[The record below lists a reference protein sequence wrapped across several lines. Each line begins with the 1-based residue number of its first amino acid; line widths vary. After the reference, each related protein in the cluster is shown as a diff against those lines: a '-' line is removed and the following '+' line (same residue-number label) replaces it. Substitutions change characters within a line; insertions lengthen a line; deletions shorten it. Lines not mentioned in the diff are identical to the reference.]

1 MPISQGSNW
10 FYDAADDAFSID
22 YSCAFDRGSTEYMQ
36 KDCAATVTAERR
48 TFTIS
53 VWVKRL
59 EIGSLAAVAAHYI
72 FEAGETD
79 HTTTGRTVLQIRDDF
94 IRFMS
99 GTTYWFTTESLY
111 RDNSAWMHIVLAVD
125 TTDNTAGDRHKLY
138 VNGVRVTEFDSGNT
152 TNPDQNHTHA
162 FSLDEK
168 HTIGG
173 SHIDSYYN
181 TDLKMAEFHAVGG
194 AALAPTAFGE
204 FDSDSGIWKPIEYT
218 GTSGTGSTGWGT
230 NGWYLDFSDSGNMGD
245 DKKTGGTV
253 LDFTENN
260 IDVKNQTKDSPMNSY
275 CVLDQDAKQNYDTA
289 TQTID
294 RYNTR
299 LFNGT
304 DSWSTTL
311 ATHAFSSGKWYW
323 EVESGNITYW
333 ASGIISV
340 DKTHLLYENT
350 YEEAVAYRGGVGGA
364 YARDGNPDVST
375 NLGAPSSTN
384 KVFRFFVDM
393 DNNKFTVIT
402 MSGTTVI
409 DEQNVGG
416 CAENDR
422 LSVPFIRTYGINTGN
437 NTHGVNINFGGGTLW
452 AADSAVGGY
461 YNTGQSAFTDANGYG
476 EFEYP
481 CQNINSKNYY
491 AICTNNIAEFS

>member
-10 FYDAADDAFSID
+10 FYDTADAAFSID

-36 KDCAATVTAERR
+36 KDCASTETAERK

-53 VWVKRL
+53 VWVKRMEL
-59 EIGSLAAVAAHYI
+59 GPLASVAASYI

-79 HTTTGRTVLQIRDDF
+79 YNQTGRTVLQIRDDF

-99 GTTYWFTTESLY
+99 GNTYWFTTESLY

-125 TTDNTAGDRHKLY
+125 TTDGTAGDRHKLY
-138 VNGVRVTEFDSGNT
+138 VNGVRVTDFDSGNT
-152 TNPDQNHTHA
+152 TDPSQNHTHA
-162 FSLDEK
+162 FSLNEK
-168 HTIGG
+168 HTVGG
-173 SHIDSYYN
+173 GHVDTYYN

-194 AALAPTAFGE
+194 VALAPTAFGE
-204 FDSDSGIWKPIEYT
+204 FDEDSGIWKPIEYT
-218 GTSGTGSTGWGT
+218 GTSGTGGTSHGT
-230 NGWYLDFSDSGNMGD
+230 NGWYLDFADSSNMGND
-245 DKKTGGTV
+245 ASGG

-260 IDVKNQTKDSPMNSY
+260 IDSKNQTKDSPTNSY

-299 LFNGT
+299 LFNAA

-311 ATHAFSSGKWYW
+311 ATHVFTSGKWYW
-323 EVESGNITYW
+323 EVESGNNTYW
-333 ASGIISV
+333 ASGIMSV

-350 YEEAVAYRGGVGGA
+350 YAEAVAYRGWDGGA
-364 YARDGNPDVST
+364 YARDGNASVST
-375 NLGAPSSTN
+375 NLGAPDSTN

-402 MSGTTVI
+402 MSGTTLI
-409 DEQNVGG
+409 DEQNIGG
-416 CAENDR
+416 CSENNQ
-422 LSVPFIRTYGINTGN
+422 LSVPFIRTYNINSGN
-437 NTHGVNINFGGGTLW
+437 NGHGVQINFGGGTLW
-452 AADSAVGGY
+452 GADAAVGGY
-461 YNTGQSAFTDANGYG
+461 YNTGQSLFTDANGYG

-481 CQNINSKNYY
+481 CQSINSKDYY
-491 AICTNNIAEFS
+491 AICTKNIAEFG